1 MYNFK
6 DTEEDID
13 IIPKVRIITS
23 ISKYGNYNSNNTL
36 YKKIIPIKNNTS
48 VNLNTK
54 IVKNNINNVLKD
66 IDNVEQSDK
75 NSNQYNVP
83 TNIYKPEI
91 LPSKAQLIDKTVN
104 YDLEEENKYNVK
116 NKKVNNS
123 KKNKIDRKKTKI
135 NINCI
140 LSEETK
146 KRNLQTYSSRNNS
159 PKFQTHSGSLT
170 RNNSKKKTS
179 FGNNIFPINKSRNKI
194 KTNINTIET
203 THANYIDIH
212 RPIFKTLY
220 AKNKCKYTQSRNSI
234 NNCIELKKRL
244 FVKSI
249 DKNPNIVHREN
260 KFILLT
266 TPVHK
271 KVKSNECTNKKIKC
285 KYENIN
291 SSTTRTIDINENKKK
306 LSPENK
312 KLIKVKVFNQKIK
325 QNIIK
330 SNGSLE
336 RNKKGRIIIDLTKIK
351 KFNSF
356 DSNVNKNDLHVLQ
369 KNNKM
374 INNENSL
381 TKIQIIKCNKICVN
395 H

>member
-170 RNNSKKKTS
+170 RNN
-179 FGNNIFPINKSRNKI
+179 
-194 KTNINTIET
+194 
-203 THANYIDIH
+203 
-212 RPIFKTLY
+212 
-220 AKNKCKYTQSRNSI
+220 
-234 NNCIELKKRL
+234 
-244 FVKSI
+244 
-249 DKNPNIVHREN
+249 
-260 KFILLT
+260 
-266 TPVHK
+266 
-271 KVKSNECTNKKIKC
+271 
-285 KYENIN
+285 
-291 SSTTRTIDINENKKK
+291 
-306 LSPENK
+306 
-312 KLIKVKVFNQKIK
+312 
-325 QNIIK
+325 
-330 SNGSLE
+330 
-336 RNKKGRIIIDLTKIK
+336 
-351 KFNSF
+351 
-356 DSNVNKNDLHVLQ
+356 
-369 KNNKM
+369 
-374 INNENSL
+374 
-381 TKIQIIKCNKICVN
+381 
-395 H
+395 